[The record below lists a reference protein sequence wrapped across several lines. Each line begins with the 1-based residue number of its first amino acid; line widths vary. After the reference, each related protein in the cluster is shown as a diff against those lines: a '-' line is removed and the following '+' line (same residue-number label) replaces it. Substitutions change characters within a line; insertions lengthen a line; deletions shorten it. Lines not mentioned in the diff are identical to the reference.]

1 MGGDRHSIAMSVTR
15 LPGSRILSLIP
26 QSVSAWY
33 RGVVGN
39 RLAEY
44 GLKLDD
50 VLIEDG
56 YVSEALDRLPHEQ
69 RVLRQMRL
77 KRASDLSMKHD
88 VLAPHVVAAQRP
100 FEGYLDLETARVAID
115 EKKLIE

>member
-1 MGGDRHSIAMSVTR
+1 MGKRRKMSVTR
-15 LPGSRILSLIP
+15 LPGSRIMSAIIP
-26 QSVSAWY
+26 NSVSAWY
-33 RGVVGN
+33 RSVVGN

-50 VLIEDG
+50 VLIEDT
-56 YVSEALDRLPHEQ
+56 YVSEALDRLPHDQ

-88 VLAPHVVAAQRP
+88 ILAPHVVAAQRP
-100 FEGYLDLETARVAID
+100 FEGYLDLAKAQEVLD
-115 EKKLIE
+115 EK